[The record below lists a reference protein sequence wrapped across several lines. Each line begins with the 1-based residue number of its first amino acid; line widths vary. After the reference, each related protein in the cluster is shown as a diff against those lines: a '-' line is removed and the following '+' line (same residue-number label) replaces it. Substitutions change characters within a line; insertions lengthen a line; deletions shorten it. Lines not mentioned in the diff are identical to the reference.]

1 MRKFN
6 YYNLF
11 LLASSVLAVLIFI
24 ILVIAILNKPT
35 DKSVFESLTPG
46 RATIEDVK
54 KLNGEPISSEKIG
67 DKTYLYYPTHSED
80 YKNSVVVEKD
90 RVKFSL
96 ENVFDSSKGF
106 LNDYKKRFGNP
117 DFTIYDSEDDVVA
130 WNIFLKGGVGIAS
143 FGEGEIAKILYFE
156 PQSKDEFLENVAASL
171 GLTFQRPIH
180 SDE

>member
-6 YYNLF
+6 YYNLL
-11 LLASSVLAVLIFI
+11 LLAAGIAAILFFL
-24 ILVIAILNKPT
+24 ILVVAVLNKPSEKN
-35 DKSVFESLTPG
+35 DFQSLTPG
-46 RATIEDVK
+46 KATLEDVK
-54 KLNGEPISSEKIG
+54 RLKGKPISTKKQGEQ
-67 DKTYLYYPTHSED
+67 TYLYYPTHSED

-106 LNDYKKRFGNP
+106 LNDYKKRFGDP
-117 DFTIYDSEDDVVA
+117 DFTIYDSEDDVVV

-171 GLTFQRPIH
+171 GLTFQRPTHI
-180 SDE
+180 DE

>member
-1 MRKFN
+1 MISTTEDLWKK
-6 YYNLF
+6 
-11 LLASSVLAVLIFI
+11 VLAEIQTEVSGANFLTLF
-24 ILVIAILNKPT
+24 KGT
-35 DKSVFESLTPG
+35 SLLSL
-46 RATIEDVK
+46 EDVK
-54 KLNGEPISSEKIG
+54 RLKGKPISTKKQGEQ
-67 DKTYLYYPTHSED
+67 TYLYYPTHSED

-106 LNDYKKRFGNP
+106 LNDYKKRFGDP
-117 DFTIYDSEDDVVA
+117 DFTIYDSEDDVVV

-171 GLTFQRPIH
+171 GLTFQRPTHI
-180 SDE
+180 DE